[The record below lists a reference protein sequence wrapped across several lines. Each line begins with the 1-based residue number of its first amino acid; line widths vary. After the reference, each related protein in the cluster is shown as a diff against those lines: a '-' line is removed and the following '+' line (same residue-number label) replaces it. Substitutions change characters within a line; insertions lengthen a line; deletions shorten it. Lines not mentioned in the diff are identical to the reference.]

1 MSDRKLDISLIIGVW
16 HTIYT
21 PTIEN
26 NVLVISYDVYD
37 QAKDKKGKVTE
48 YTADK
53 FIIATGERP
62 RYPDIPGAKEYG
74 ITRYK

>member
-1 MSDRKLDISLIIGVW
+1 
-16 HTIYT
+16 
-21 PTIEN
+21 
-26 NVLVISYDVYD
+26 
-37 QAKDKKGKVTE
+37 VTE

-74 ITRYK
+74 ITRYKYTLTTNRVMYLLQTNLSFLNRAEYLDPRLDFIII